1 MANKPCVLLVFG
13 GVSSEHEISCL
24 TAGGV
29 LGALDPDRFE
39 ALCVGI
45 SKAGDWLL
53 ADPAVVR
60 SYRVD
65 GRRLPQVDPTWP
77 AAVIHRHGRS
87 VEVARLDGDRLV
99 DPRSVDLAFGP
110 LHGPFGEDGTIQ
122 GQFEMLGLPYVGAG
136 VLSSAAAMDKSIM
149 KGLLVAA
156 GLPVGPWRSLAPGE
170 WRLHPERC
178 RQRLADLS
186 YPLFVKPARGGSSI
200 GISRVDR
207 PERLDQAIETALRFD
222 PKLVVEQGFT
232 AVREVECAV
241 LIDRARDEVEASA
254 PGEIEVLAQD
264 RFYDFEAKYL
274 PDQPLALVVPA
285 QLDPATTAEVQRL
298 ARAAC
303 RALDVEGLA
312 RVDTFVTERGVFLNE
327 INTMPGFT
335 PTSLFPTMWAASGLD
350 YPSLVTRLLEEAL
363 SRPAGLR

>member
-1 MANKPCVLLVFG
+1 
-13 GVSSEHEISCL
+13 L

-39 ALCVGI
+39 ALCLGI
-45 SKAGDWLL
+45 SKTGDWLL
-53 ADPAVVR
+53 ADQEAVRAYQVE
-60 SYRVD
+60 
-65 GRRLPQVDPTWP
+65 GRRLPQVDPDWP
-77 AAVIHRHGRS
+77 AAVIYRRGQS
-87 VEVARLDGDRLV
+87 VVVARLVGDRLV
-99 DPRSVDLAFGP
+99 DQRTVDVALCP
-110 LHGPFGEDGTIQ
+110 LHGPFGEDGAIQ

-149 KGLLVAA
+149 KRLLVAA
-156 GLPVGPWRSLAPGE
+156 GLPVGPWRSLASGE
-170 WRLHPERC
+170 WRLKPERC
-178 RQRLADLS
+178 RQRLADLA

-200 GISRVDR
+200 GITRVDR
-207 PERLDQAIETALRFD
+207 PEELDQAIETALQFD
-222 PKLVVEQGFT
+222 PKVVVEQGFT

-241 LIDRARDEVEASA
+241 LVDRAQGQVMASE
-254 PGEIEVLAQD
+254 PGEIEVLAKD

-285 QLDPATTAEVQRL
+285 QLDPAITAEVQCL
-298 ARAAC
+298 AQAAC

-312 RVDTFVTERGVFLNE
+312 RVDTFVTDQGVFLNE

-335 PTSLFPTMWAASGLD
+335 PTSLFPVMWAASGLD

-363 SRPAGLR
+363 SRPQGLR

>member
-1 MANKPCVLLVFG
+1 MSDKPCVLLVFG

-29 LGALDPDRFE
+29 WGALDPDRFE
-39 ALCVGI
+39 AVGVGI

-53 ADPAVVR
+53 ADRATVR
-60 SYRVD
+60 GYRVE
-65 GRRLPQVDPTWP
+65 GQRLPQVDPNWP
-77 AAVIHRHGRS
+77 AAVVLRRRQS
-87 VEVARLDGDRLV
+87 VWVARLEGDRLV
-99 DPRSVDLAFGP
+99 DQRPVDVALCP
-110 LHGPFGEDGTIQ
+110 MHGPFGEDGTIQ

-149 KGLLVAA
+149 KRLLAEA
-156 GLPVGPWRSLAPGE
+156 GLPVGPWRTIEPGQ
-170 WRLHPERC
+170 WLRQPERC
-178 RQRLADLS
+178 RQNLAALA

-207 PERLDQAIETALRFD
+207 PDQLDQAVETALQFD
-222 PKLVVEQGFT
+222 PKVIVEQGFT
-232 AVREVECAV
+232 ALREVECAV
-241 LIDRARDEVEASA
+241 LVDRAQDRVESSA
-254 PGEIEVLAQD
+254 PGEIEVQAAD

-285 QLDPATTAEVQRL
+285 RLDPAVAAEVRRL
-298 ARAAC
+298 AEAAC
-303 RALDVEGLA
+303 RALEVEGLA

-335 PTSLFPTMWAASGLD
+335 PTSLFPAMWAASGLD
-350 YPSLVTRLLEEAL
+350 YPSLVTRLVEEAL
-363 SRPAGLR
+363 SRPKGLR